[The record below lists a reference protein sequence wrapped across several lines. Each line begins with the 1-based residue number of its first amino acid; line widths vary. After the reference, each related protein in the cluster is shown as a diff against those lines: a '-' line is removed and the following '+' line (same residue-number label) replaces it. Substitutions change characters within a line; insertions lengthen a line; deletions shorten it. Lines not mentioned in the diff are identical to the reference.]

1 MNEEQTTSATN
12 PEENQEGFYK
22 DAPEASENSSVST
35 PNPEDT
41 PSAPTESESP
51 FNPNSSQEEEV
62 ASLDENQENLEII
75 TSLQQENANLK
86 NLLDERINQSNGI
99 KGQYARLAADFDNF
113 RKRNAK
119 EKENL
124 EQQAKK
130 NVIVGL
136 LSVVDNFERA
146 RLQIK
151 PETDGEKTIHNSY
164 QGVYKTLVD
173 SLKKMGVAA
182 MRPEGQEFDPNFHE
196 AMMREATDQ
205 HPEGTV
211 IEQLMRGYT
220 LGEEVL
226 RHAMVKVAVPQEPV
240 ITSEEEQVIEENN
253 PSESSD
259 SEN

>member
-1 MNEEQTTSATN
+1 MNEDQQTSATN
-12 PEENQEGFYK
+12 PEEHQEGFSQEN
-22 DAPEASENSSVST
+22 PEASDGKSVST
-35 PNPEDT
+35 PNSEENA
-41 PSAPTESESP
+41 SAPGENESFNADSSP
-51 FNPNSSQEEEV
+51 EEV
-62 ASLDENQENLEII
+62 ISSLTDNQENLEII
-75 TSLQQENANLK
+75 ASLQQENANLK
-86 NLLDERINQSNGI
+86 NLLDERIKQGNGF
-99 KGQYARLAADFDNF
+99 KSQYARLAADFDNF

-124 EQQAKK
+124 ETQAKK
-130 NVIVGL
+130 NVIAGL
-136 LSVVDNFERA
+136 LAVVDNFERA
-146 RLQIK
+146 RTQIK

-173 SLKKMGVAA
+173 SLKKLGVAA
-182 MRPEGQEFDPNFHE
+182 MRPEGQEFDPNLHE

-240 ITSEEEQVIEENN
+240 ITSEEEQGIEENSPEN
-253 PSESSD
+253 MD
-259 SEN
+259 SGD

>member
-12 PEENQEGFYK
+12 QEENQEGFYNEN
-22 DAPEASENSSVST
+22 PETSNEQSGNT
-35 PNPEDT
+35 PNPEDNV
-41 PSAPTESESP
+41 SAPVESEPLSSDSP
-51 FNPNSSQEEEV
+51 QEEV
-62 ASLDENQENLEII
+62 ISSLDDNQENLEII

-86 NLLDERINQSNGI
+86 NLLDERIKQSNGI

-124 EQQAKK
+124 EKQAKK

-136 LSVVDNFERA
+136 LAVVDNFERA
-146 RLQIK
+146 RMQIK

-240 ITSEEEQVIEENN
+240 ITSEEEQAIEEN
-253 PSESSD
+253 PSENLD
-259 SEN
+259 SGD